1 MWTGFCSHKKWVI
14 IELGVD
20 MSRKN
25 LSLLKGTFTVI
36 ILATLVFVVL
46 FFFFPNISMKYFG
59 TAFNKEKA
67 IEDSIVS
74 LVYNAEYMSQEEK
87 EAFNSFLS
95 TEKGKSM
102 VKAISSAASQGKEI
116 VEGVTESQEFQD
128 LYSSVKSSLS
138 PESFERLMEETKSSS
153 EALFSKFKK

>member
-1 MWTGFCSHKKWVI
+1 MTTNIKTLQFKVLKL
-14 IELGVD
+14 E
-20 MSRKN
+20 RR
-25 LSLLKGTFTVI
+25 LKGLCLNCGAPAKVKADGTKAR
-36 ILATLVFVVL
+36 LCADC
-46 FFFFPNISMKYFG
+46 MKKNYKYS
-59 TAFNKEKA
+59 AAYHQRKRQEKA

-95 TEKGKSM
+95 TDKGKSM
-102 VKAISSAASQGKEI
+102 VKALSSAASQGKEI

>member
-1 MWTGFCSHKKWVI
+1 
-14 IELGVD
+14 
-20 MSRKN
+20 
-25 LSLLKGTFTVI
+25 
-36 ILATLVFVVL
+36 
-46 FFFFPNISMKYFG
+46 MKYFG

-102 VKAISSAASQGKEI
+102 VKALSSAASQGKEI